1 MVISSASRVLSEV
14 AKFADDSISLA
25 MQHIFALPDIYQLD
39 IADGLK
45 QLLDERNCDLNF
57 LLQSTSAYVAHEL
70 GIDEYVAKLI
80 IDAARKIQWR
90 EFRTTDEKSLRL
102 TRGLSGL
109 KQAFY
114 ILKSISDGRTR
125 KEIIEE
131 FDGDEQ
137 LVWIWMNYP
146 KGRKYLNIDASVV
159 TDIGHA
165 FLADFRGF
173 TNVR

>member
-80 IDAARKIQWR
+80 IDAARKIQ
-90 EFRTTDEKSLRL
+90 
-102 TRGLSGL
+102 
-109 KQAFY
+109 
-114 ILKSISDGRTR
+114 
-125 KEIIEE
+125 
-131 FDGDEQ
+131 
-137 LVWIWMNYP
+137 
-146 KGRKYLNIDASVV
+146 
-159 TDIGHA
+159 
-165 FLADFRGF
+165 
-173 TNVR
+173 